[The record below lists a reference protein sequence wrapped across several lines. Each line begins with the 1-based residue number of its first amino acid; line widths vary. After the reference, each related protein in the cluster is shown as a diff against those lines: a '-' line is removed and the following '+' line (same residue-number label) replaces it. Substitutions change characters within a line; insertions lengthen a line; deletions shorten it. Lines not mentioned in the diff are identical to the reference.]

1 MYSTDELIEKYKAEM
16 QKMISNSKPPEPKSI
31 PTPAPM
37 PATTPNPAPIK
48 APELNLKKEPEPTP
62 MIKEEINEQFPK
74 FIPDSEMLNQRIEEI
89 LAENSDVAAESD
101 RPANLFRQSAQQNTE
116 QGDLVFDGD
125 ELVSEFMDSLQ
136 NRPQSE
142 QKPTI
147 RPPIFTPQRPQMRP
161 VNPQSQPSLIQP
173 RQITQ
178 NAPQPPQPSPQ
189 TPPLINEQTENMQ
202 QMVSRTCIRGGQ
214 KAQYSPPANTGLA
227 LGINTGQTPPLDDM
241 GTLRIET
248 YTANRAI
255 PIGDAVIRVKN
266 EETNR
271 LVAVFVTDSSGNTQS
286 FTLPTPDRALSETPD
301 AVHPFVNYLV
311 DINAEGFTP
320 QTNLP
325 VQMFGGTESVL
336 PANLIPLN
344 T

>member
-1 MYSTDELIEKYKAEM
+1 MYTTDELIEKYKAEM
-16 QKMISNSKPPEPKSI
+16 QKMISNSKPPEPKPEPAATPI
-31 PTPAPM
+31 TEPAPQIIE
-37 PATTPNPAPIK
+37 PLKQEK
-48 APELNLKKEPEPTP
+48 AER
-62 MIKEEINEQFPK
+62 FPK
-74 FIPDSEMLNQRIEEI
+74 FVPDSEKLNQRIEEI
-89 LAENSDVAAESD
+89 LAENSDVARETD
-101 RPANLFRQSAQQNTE
+101 RPQNLLKEPFEQNTQ

-125 ELVSEFMDSLQ
+125 EILSELTDFAQGS
-136 NRPQSE
+136 PPPE
-142 QKPTI
+142 PKPTI
-147 RPPIFTPQRPQMRP
+147 RPPVFTPQNPPMRP
-161 VNPQSQPSLIQP
+161 INKQPQSPLIQP
-173 RQITQ
+173 RQSEQ
-178 NAPQPPQPSPQ
+178 NTPQTTPQPA
-189 TPPLINEQTENMQ
+189 ENTQDMQ

-227 LGINTGQTPPLDDM
+227 LGINTQQTPPLDDT

-248 YTANRAI
+248 FTANRAI

-266 EETNR
+266 EEGNR

-286 FTLPTPDRALSETPD
+286 FTLPTPDRALSETPN

-325 VQMFGGTESVL
+325 VQMFGGTESLL

>member
-1 MYSTDELIEKYKAEM
+1 MYTTDELIEKYKAEM
-16 QKMISNSKPPEPKSI
+16 QKMISNSKSPESKTEVA
-31 PTPAPM
+31 PTPM
-37 PATTPNPAPIK
+37 S
-48 APELNLKKEPEPTP
+48 EPEPEPQRIEDSTQ
-62 MIKEEINEQFPK
+62 EAVEQFPK
-74 FIPDSEMLNQRIEEI
+74 FVPDSEKLNQRIEEI
-89 LAENSDVAAESD
+89 LAENSDVALETD
-101 RPANLFRQSAQQNTE
+101 RPENLFREPPVQNTQ

-125 ELVSEFMDSLQ
+125 EILSEFINPIQST
-136 NRPQSE
+136 PQPE
-142 QKPTI
+142 PKPTI
-147 RPPIFTPQRPQMRP
+147 RPPIYTRKNPPMRPINKQPQSPLIQSRQSEQNTPQ
-161 VNPQSQPSLIQP
+161 
-173 RQITQ
+173 TT
-178 NAPQPPQPSPQ
+178 PQP
-189 TPPLINEQTENMQ
+189 TENTEDMQ

-227 LGINTGQTPPLDDM
+227 LGINTQQTPPLDDT

-248 YTANRAI
+248 FTANRAI

-266 EETNR
+266 EEGNR

-286 FTLPTPDRALSETPD
+286 FTLPTPNRELSETPD

-325 VQMFGGTESVL
+325 VQMFGGTESLL